1 MYSFKIEQA
10 IKAASVLHQEQK
22 RRGPAPYPYISH
34 LIAVAMLVSDYTDN
48 EDVVVAA
55 FLHDTIEDT
64 DYTPKALLSDFG
76 EAVHDI
82 VLPLSETKEV
92 DGEPLSWQERKAGY
106 LKQLKQASEETL
118 LVVAADKIHNMR
130 SAIEGYYNSPH
141 KFLTEFGGTLEER
154 LTGYQKISNLLNRRL
169 ENDIVHEF
177 NHVFTEY
184 KNFIEYVKT
193 ETGV

>member
-1 MYSFKIEQA
+1 MYSSRIEQA
-10 IKAASVLHQEQK
+10 IKVASVLHRKQL
-22 RRGPAPYPYISH
+22 RRGPAAYPYISH
-34 LIAVAMLVSDYTDN
+34 LTVVAMLVSDYTDS
-48 EDVVVAA
+48 EDVIVAA

-64 DYTPKALLSDFG
+64 DYSPEDLLSDFG
-76 EAVHDI
+76 QTVHDI
-82 VLPLSETKEV
+82 ILPLSETKEI
-92 DGEPLSWQERKAGY
+92 DGQTLSWQERKAGY

-118 LVVAADKIHNMR
+118 LVVAADKIHNLR
-130 SAIEGYYNSPH
+130 SVIEGYYNNPD

-184 KNFIEYVKT
+184 KNFIEYVKK
-193 ETGV
+193 ETGA